1 MDIRIYWSGNLT
13 SATVFG
19 GEPVKPAAKSSEDG
33 TSIEGHDTGGE
44 EEDGGGKYIQNH
56 SRILTH
62 IFFSISLL
70 FLLFLL

>member
-44 EEDGGGKYIQNH
+44 EEDGGGKYIQIH

-62 IFFSISLL
+62 KFFHLFL